1 MRAARPIGFAVAA
14 LLAWPAAAQVVV
26 PAPGPAP
33 VQAAPSAAIL
43 TLDQEA
49 LYRESLWGKRA
60 QADLEARSRAIS
72 AENDRIAAQLEAEDD
87 ALTALRA
94 TLPEDE
100 FRRRADAFDAKVQ
113 KVRQDRDQAGRDLLA
128 SADTDRTAFLNAAL
142 PVLTDLMRERGAVAL
157 LDRRTVLLS
166 IDQIDVTAALI
177 ARIDAALGE
186 GPVDAGTV
194 AGQPNAAGDPSNGA
208 EAPIAD
214 PQAGGVPARSGTAT
228 GQAGAIQDGLPA
240 NGAAPAGGATA
251 TPTDSSAGTTGNVNG
266 FPVPGHVDPQ
276 PAPRPANSHPPIANP
291 SGVAPAGQAKDAST
305 AQPDVKP

>member
-14 LLAWPAAAQVVV
+14 LLAWPAAAQMPV
-26 PAPGPAP
+26 PDSAP

-60 QADLEARSRAIS
+60 QADLEARSRAIG

-186 GPVDAGTV
+186 GPVDAGAV
-194 AGQPNAAGDPSNGA
+194 AGQPNAAGDASSGA

-214 PQAGGVPARSGTAT
+214 PQAGGVSARSGTAT

-251 TPTDSSAGTTGNVNG
+251 TPTTDSSAGTTGNVNA

-276 PAPRPANSHPPIANP
+276 RASRPTNSHPPMSSP
-291 SGVAPAGQAKDAST
+291 SDVAPTGQAEDAST
-305 AQPDVKP
+305 APPDVKP